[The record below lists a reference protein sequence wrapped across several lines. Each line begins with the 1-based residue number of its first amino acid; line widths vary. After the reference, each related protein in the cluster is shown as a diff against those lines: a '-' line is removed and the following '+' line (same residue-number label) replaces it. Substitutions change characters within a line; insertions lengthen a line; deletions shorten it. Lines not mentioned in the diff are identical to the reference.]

1 MPLPLAGVLQRLPA
15 YSSTSFLIPAAY
27 AGDKE
32 KPIMSNSNK
41 HEVFIVRSLFHKTAK
56 RFHVAF
62 QNSTLSKELS
72 ENIWYFYE
80 Q

>member
-32 KPIMSNSNK
+32 KPIMSNSIK
-41 HEVFIVRSLFHKTAK
+41 HKVFIVRSLFHKIRTG
-56 RFHVAF
+56 FIVAF
-62 QNSTLSKELS
+62 QHSTLSKELY
-72 ENIWYFYE
+72 EKIWYFHE